1 MRVPVLTEADTRTR
15 YNRGASIFS
24 AGGVSEYRVSFID
37 HAVVSL
43 PAMRPL
49 RVTAPKFGRTK
60 ELARARRLCYH
71 L

>member
-1 MRVPVLTEADTRTR
+1 LARQPPIVGPGTTAEHR
-15 YNRGASIFS
+15 FS
-24 AGGVSEYRVSFID
+24 AAGVSEYRVFFID

-60 ELARARRLCYH
+60 ELARARRLCYY